1 MTTAKKTMQIALKV
15 ATWLLVAFTV
25 FMMVFTVVSVTT
37 VDRHNREIFG
47 YKFYIVQSD
56 SMSKSE
62 LNADLKVHFNAGDI
76 IIAKTVKDPYGFQ
89 PGDIIT
95 FISANSDSAGETL
108 THMIRSIKTDGG
120 KVSGYVT
127 YGTNKG
133 VDDEAVVDPESI
145 LGVYHDKMPVIG
157 KFFAFL
163 KSTPGYVVC
172 ILIPF
177 LLLILYNAANVA
189 KLFRKYRQEQMDEL
203 KTEREKLEK
212 ERAESLR
219 MMEELLKLK
228 EQLYKSQ
235 TETPVA
241 APQPTAEGEEL
252 SNSAPTVEGEEL
264 SQSQPILEGEA
275 LSQSQP
281 ILEGENSTTAPQEPT
296 AADET

>member
-1 MTTAKKTMQIALKV
+1 MTTTNKTIKIALKV
-15 ATWLLVAFTV
+15 TTWLLIAFTV
-25 FMMVFTVVSVTT
+25 FMMVFTVISITT
-37 VDRHNREIFG
+37 VDRNHREIFG
-47 YKFYIVQSD
+47 YKFYIVKGD

-76 IIAKTVKDPYGFQ
+76 IVAKTVKDPYSFQ

-95 FISANSDSAGETL
+95 FISLNSDSYGETI

-133 VDDEAVVDPESI
+133 VDDEAVVDPKSI

-163 KSTPGYVVC
+163 KSIPGYVVC
-172 ILIPF
+172 ILVPF
-177 LLLILYNAANVA
+177 LLLILYNAANLA
-189 KLFRKYRQEQMDEL
+189 RLFRKYRQEQMDEL
-203 KTEREKLEK
+203 KAEREKLEK

-228 EQLYKSQ
+228 EQLYKTQ

-241 APQPTAEGEEL
+241 APQPTTEGEEL
-252 SNSAPTVEGEEL
+252 SNSAPIIEGEEL
-264 SQSQPILEGEA
+264 SQSQPV
-275 LSQSQP
+275 S
-281 ILEGENSTTAPQEPT
+281 EGENSTTAPQEPT